1 MIIDAEG
8 QIFEYYNPMNIL
20 VLNCGSS
27 SVKFQIIATDE
38 ARAARNRDE
47 CLAKGVVERIGS
59 LALISFEVN
68 GRPPLKE
75 DAPIRDYREAV
86 KRIAEWLES
95 PQSQIQGIRSLS
107 DIHAIGHR
115 VVHGGEKFKSS
126 IIIDK
131 AVEDGISDCIDL
143 APLHNPANLKGIRAA
158 REIFGPT
165 VLQVAVFDTAFHS
178 TMPEISYLYP
188 IPYHFYRRL
197 KIRRYGFHGISHQYI
212 AMRYQS
218 LAGVSPQET
227 DIISLH
233 LGNGSSVCAI
243 KGGKSFDTSMGF
255 TPLEGLAMGT
265 RSGDIDP
272 SIIEYISH
280 KEGMSITDIVAMLN
294 RESGLLGISGITS
307 DMRELLDEEKE
318 SHDRRAHLAID
329 IFCLRARHYIGAYL
343 AEMGGAKA
351 VIFTGGIGANSPQI
365 RERICAGLEPLGL
378 SLDSR
383 KNSAES
389 SEERLI
395 SASES
400 RIEAYVIAANEE
412 LVIARDVC
420 RLAGSEMPHRR
431 SEKM

>member
-1 MIIDAEG
+1 
-8 QIFEYYNPMNIL
+8 MNIL

-38 ARAARNRDE
+38 ARAAQNRDE
-47 CLAKGVVERIGS
+47 CLAKGLIERVGG
-59 LALISFEVN
+59 LALISFEAA
-68 GRPPLKE
+68 GRSCLKE

-86 KRIAEWLES
+86 KRIAAWLES
-95 PQSQIQGIRSLS
+95 PQSEIQGIRSLS
-107 DIHAIGHR
+107 DIHSVGHR

-126 IIIDK
+126 IVIDK
-131 AVEDGISDCIDL
+131 DVENGIGDFMDL
-143 APLHNPANLKGIRAA
+143 APLHNPANLRGIRAV
-158 REIFGPT
+158 RDIFGAALP
-165 VLQVAVFDTAFHS
+165 QIAVFDTAFHS
-178 TMPEISYLYP
+178 TMPETSYLYP

-212 AMRYQS
+212 AMRYQT
-218 LAGVSPQET
+218 LMGVSPHEV

-255 TPLEGLAMGT
+255 TPLEGLVMGT

-280 KEGMSITDIVAMLN
+280 KEGMSLTEIVAMLN

-329 IFCLRARHYIGAYL
+329 IFCLRARRYIGAYL

-351 VIFTGGIGANSPQI
+351 IVFTGGIGANSPQI

-378 SLDSR
+378 TLDSG
-383 KNSAES
+383 KNSAGS
-389 SEERLI
+389 LGEERVI
-395 SASES
+395 STPES
-400 RIEAYVIAANEE
+400 RIQAYVIAANEE
-412 LVIARDVC
+412 LVIAREVF
-420 RLAGSEMPHRR
+420 RLAS
-431 SEKM
+431 S